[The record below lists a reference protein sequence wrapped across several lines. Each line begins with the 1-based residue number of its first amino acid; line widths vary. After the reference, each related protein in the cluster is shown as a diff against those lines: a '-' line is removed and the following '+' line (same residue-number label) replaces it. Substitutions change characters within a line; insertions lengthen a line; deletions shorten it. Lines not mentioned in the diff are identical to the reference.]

1 MNDNT
6 GGSGRAML
14 WPLFLISAAAVG
26 YEIALT
32 RYFAVAKWSE

>member
-1 MNDNT
+1 LAVVIR
-6 GGSGRAML
+6 SL
-14 WPLFLISAAAVG
+14 LPLFLISGAAVG